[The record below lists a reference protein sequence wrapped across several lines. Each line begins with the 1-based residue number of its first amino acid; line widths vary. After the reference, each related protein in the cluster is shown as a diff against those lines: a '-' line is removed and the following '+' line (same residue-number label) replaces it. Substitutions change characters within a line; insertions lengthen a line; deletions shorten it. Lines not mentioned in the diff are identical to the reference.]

1 MAVSAPPGSPSARSG
16 IMAAPVAAL
25 FAVSED
31 TTPSSAPLPKRE
43 RSRAQR
49 TASL

>member
-1 MAVSAPPGSPSARSG
+1 MAPPGSPSASKG

-31 TTPSSAPLPKRE
+31 ITPSNLPLPN
-43 RSRAQR
+43 SSLFLDQR
-49 TASL
+49 TASP